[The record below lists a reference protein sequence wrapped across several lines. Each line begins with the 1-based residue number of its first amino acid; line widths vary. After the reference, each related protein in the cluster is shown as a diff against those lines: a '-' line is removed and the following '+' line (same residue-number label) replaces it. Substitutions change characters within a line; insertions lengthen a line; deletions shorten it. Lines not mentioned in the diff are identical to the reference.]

1 MQKVLEANNDPL
13 KEPSISMSEDSDRKP
28 DPISIVDEIERKN
41 TQKGK
46 PQGPRPTKL
55 FDDSFYQEKLEKI
68 NDVV

>member
-1 MQKVLEANNDPL
+1 
-13 KEPSISMSEDSDRKP
+13 MSEDSDRKP

-55 FDDSFYQEKLEKI
+55 FDDSFYQEKIEKI
-68 NDVV
+68 NTVL